1 MPPLVRQG
9 AETGRQARLRTV
21 CPLGVGVRL
30 SPLALILLAIGYWLL
45 ATPALAQ
52 EFTYSRALS
61 DYVYT
66 FDQYR
71 FSHSQYELKVTEYRQ
86 FGTLTAQ
93 TAAYQAGLEMLLRR
107 DDVVRTHLTA
117 LRLKLAETTGVNP
130 LDRQAIFARIDQE
143 VNWLFYHQTRLK
155 NTTNLSELT
164 RISKE
169 LESHYPTI
177 NVLMYQALATIL
189 GSKQNF
195 LHQELNL
202 AYLTLK
208 DKISHMRQAQEDT
221 TTLDRWLEEAGQKLE
236 LSAERLTSARVTASR
251 LTAQIRNLAQ
261 EFTAITA
268 TLKES
273 HQYLKETA
281 AALQEIITSIL

>member
-9 AETGRQARLRTV
+9 AEIGRQARLRTV

-30 SPLALILLAIGYWLL
+30 SPLALILSLFLFW
-45 ATPALAQ
+45 PSPVKAQ
-52 EFTYSRALS
+52 ADFTYSRALS

-71 FSHSQYELKVTEYRQ
+71 TAHQQYELKITEYRQ
-86 FGTLTAQ
+86 FKTLTAQ
-93 TAAYQAGLEMLLRR
+93 TSAYESGLNMLFRR

-117 LRLKLAETTGVNP
+117 LRLKLRETAGVNP
-130 LDRQAIFARIDQE
+130 QDREAIFARIDQE
-143 VNWLFYHQTRLK
+143 VNWLFAHQTRLK

-164 RISKE
+164 RISAE
-169 LESHYPTI
+169 LESHYPAI
-177 NVLMYQALATIL
+177 NVLMYQALATVL
-189 GSKQNF
+189 GSKQNS
-195 LHQELNL
+195 LHQQLNS

-208 DKISHMRQAQEDT
+208 DKVGQT
-221 TTLDRWLEEAGQKLE
+221 NLDRWLIEAEQNLQ
-236 LSAERLTSARVTASR
+236 LSSERQTTARLTTSR
-251 LTAQIRNLAQ
+251 LTAQTRNLPQ
-261 EFTAITA
+261 EFTAITT

-281 AALQEIITSIL
+281 AALQEIIALIVL